1 MAKKEKYGKPEL
13 AALLHKELRQALG
26 APDSEIALKRLRN
39 LQFYRAEA
47 EGELSPPAVPDRSSI
62 VATDVADTVEWML
75 PSLVRVFATSKD
87 SMQCKPKHPRYAGAA
102 KLAQSYLTHKFWEQN
117 AGFMTLYTW
126 GKDALVQKVGT
137 VKVYWDKSPESSEEP
152 YRGLTATQV
161 EDLMG
166 EEGVEVLEQ
175 ASRMVEV
182 EAPEG
187 EPMPVEVFDLRI
199 RRTLRKGRCKV
210 EPVPPE
216 EMRIHRRARYG
227 QDVPFV
233 AQERYE
239 TRADLEAEGY
249 DLDGVSSGGEHW
261 NMEMIERHSSQSP
274 FWTDESDGELQ
285 RYLVSECYIKLDQDD
300 DGVPEWRRVL
310 MIGGTV
316 MEDEKVDGHPYVF
329 FCPVPDPHVF
339 FGQCPADFAIQPQR
353 LGTSLI
359 RGLMDNIYL
368 SVNKR
373 TAIVDGQVN
382 LDDLLNNRPG
392 GVVRMKTLDAV
403 RPMDQG
409 GLDPGAWQMI
419 EWGEQWRERR
429 TGFTRYSQGMS
440 PDALNPTA
448 TGVSLITEKA
458 DQRTELI
465 ARVWAQSVR
474 EMYRLMLKCMG
485 RYQDIPEL
493 VELMDGQWF
502 EVDPREWCEGFDID
516 VDVGLG
522 TGSKDKK
529 AVALQTVHGMQA
541 PMVQAGM
548 LPPQA
553 AVASARDFC
562 DAVGL
567 GDGVDY
573 FPDPPPPNPQNKPPQ
588 VMVKEM
594 ELQADAQKFQAESQ
608 QEAAR
613 MRMEVELENSKA
625 RAQAEVDINRQRA
638 EGEQQAQKAQLQAQL
653 QAQEAERTERLEMAR
668 IAAQERQQVRQLKA
682 QIYLALAQRGD
693 VNALQLAQGLDA
705 GLEAA
710 IDGAMPTAPVMA
722 QPEGMQ

>member
-1 MAKKEKYGKPEL
+1 
-13 AALLHKELRQALG
+13 
-26 APDSEIALKRLRN
+26 
-39 LQFYRAEA
+39 
-47 EGELSPPAVPDRSSI
+47 
-62 VATDVADTVEWML
+62 
-75 PSLVRVFATSKD
+75 
-87 SMQCKPKHPRYAGAA
+87 
-102 KLAQSYLTHKFWEQN
+102 
-117 AGFMTLYTW
+117 
-126 GKDALVQKVGT
+126 
-137 VKVYWDKSPESSEEP
+137 
-152 YRGLTATQV
+152 
-161 EDLMG
+161 
-166 EEGVEVLEQ
+166 
-175 ASRMVEV
+175 
-182 EAPEG
+182 
-187 EPMPVEVFDLRI
+187 
-199 RRTLRKGRCKV
+199 V

-249 DLDGVSSGGEHW
+249 DVDGVSSGGEHW

-567 GDGVDY
+567 GDGQAY

-613 MRMEVELENSKA
+613 MRMETELENSKA

>member
-1 MAKKEKYGKPEL
+1 MADKYSKEEL
-13 AALLHKELRQALG
+13 SALLHKELRQALG

-39 LQFYRAEA
+39 LQYYRAEA
-47 EGELSPPAVPDRSSI
+47 EGELSPPSVPDRSSI

-102 KLAQSYLTHKFWEQN
+102 KLAREYLTHHFWERN
-117 AGFMTLYTW
+117 NGFMTLYAW

-137 VKVYWDKSPESSEEP
+137 IKVYWDKTPEVTEEP
-152 YRGLTATQV
+152 YSGLTAPQA
-161 EDLMG
+161 
-166 EEGVEVLEQ
+166 EELIASPGVEVLEQ
-175 ASRMVEV
+175 SSRMVSV
-182 EAPEG
+182 EAEG
-187 EPMPVEVFDLRI
+187 QQQQQSLQVEVFDLRI
-199 RRTLRKGRCKV
+199 KRTIRSGRCRV
-210 EPVPPE
+210 EPIPPE
-216 EMRIHRRARYG
+216 EMRVHRRARYG
-227 QDVPFV
+227 QEIPFV

-239 TRADLEAEGY
+239 TRADLEADGY
-249 DLDGVSSGGEHW
+249 DLDGIATGGEGW
-261 NMEMIERHSSQSP
+261 TMEMIERQSSQSP
-274 FWTDESDGELQ
+274 FWTDSGDGELQ
-285 RYLVSECYIKLDQDD
+285 RYLVSECYIKLDQDG

-316 MEDEKVDGHPYVF
+316 MEDEKVDGHPFVF
-329 FCPVPDPHVF
+329 FCPAPEPHVF
-339 FGQCPADFAIQPQR
+339 YGQCPADFALQPQR

-368 SVNKR
+368 SVNRR
-373 TAIVDGQVN
+373 TAVVDGQVN

-392 GVVRMKTLDAV
+392 GVVRMKSLDAV
-403 RPMDQG
+403 RSLEQG

-448 TGVSLITEKA
+448 TGVNLITEKA
-458 DQRTELI
+458 DQRVELI

-485 RYQDIPEL
+485 QYQDIPEL
-493 VELMDGQWF
+493 VELMAGQWF
-502 EVDPREWCEGFDID
+502 EVDPREWAEGFDIE

-529 AVALQTVHGMQA
+529 AAALQAVQGIQA
-541 PMVQAGM
+541 PMVQAGI
-548 LPPQA
+548 LPPTA
-553 AVASARDFC
+553 AVAAARDFC

-567 GDGVDY
+567 GEGMDY
-573 FPDPPPPNPQNKPPQ
+573 FPDPPPPNPNNKPPQ
-588 VMVKEM
+588 ITIKEM
-594 ELQADAQKFQAESQ
+594 DLQADAQKFQAQSQ

-613 MRMEVELENSKA
+613 LRMEAELETTKA

-638 EGEQQAQKAQLQAQL
+638 EAEQK
-653 QAQEAERTERLEMAR
+653 AQEAELQARLNAQQAERSERLEMAR
-668 IAAQERQQVRQLKA
+668 IAAQERQQVRQIKA

-693 VNALQLAQGLDA
+693 VNALSLVQGLDA
-705 GLEAA
+705 GLEDA
-710 IDGAMPTAPVMA
+710 IDGVLPGAAQTMGGVM
-722 QPEGMQ
+722 

>member
-1 MAKKEKYGKPEL
+1 MADKYSKEEL
-13 AALLHKELRQALG
+13 SALLHKELRQALG

-47 EGELSPPAVPDRSSI
+47 EGELAPPAVPDRSSI

-102 KLAQSYLTHKFWEQN
+102 KLARAYLTHHFWERN
-117 AGFMTLYTW
+117 NGFMALYNW

-137 VKVYWDKSPESSEEP
+137 VKVYWDKTPEVTEET
-152 YRGLTATQV
+152 YRGLTAPQV
-161 EDLMG
+161 EDVIG
-166 EEGVEVLEQ
+166 KAGVEVLEQ
-175 ASRMVEV
+175 SARQEV
-182 EAPEG
+182 VQTPDG
-187 EPMPVEVFDLRI
+187 QSLPVEVFDLRI
-199 RRTLRKGRCKV
+199 RRTIRNGRCKV

-216 EMRIHRRARYG
+216 EMRVHRRARYG
-227 QDVPFV
+227 QEVPFV

-239 TRADLEAEGY
+239 TRADLEADGY
-249 DLDGVSSGGEHW
+249 DLDGISTGAEGW
-261 NMEMIERHSSQSP
+261 TMESIERQSSQSP
-274 FWTDESDGELQ
+274 FWTDSGDGELQ
-285 RYLVSECYIKLDQDD
+285 RFLVSECYIKLDQDG
-300 DGVPEWRRVL
+300 DGVPEWRRML

-316 MEDEKVDGHPYVF
+316 MENDKVDGHPYVF
-329 FCPVPDPHVF
+329 FCPAPEPHVF
-339 FGQCPADFAIQPQR
+339 FGQCPADFALQPQR

-368 SVNKR
+368 SVNRR

-392 GVVRMKTLDAV
+392 GVVRMKSLDAV
-403 RPMDQG
+403 RAMEQG

-448 TGVSLITEKA
+448 TGVGIITEKA

-465 ARVWAQSVR
+465 ARVWAQSVA

-485 RYQDIPEL
+485 QYQDIPEL
-493 VELMDGQWF
+493 VELLDGQWF
-502 EVDPREWCEGFDID
+502 EVDPREWADGFTIE

-529 AVALQTVHGMQA
+529 AAALQAVQGMQA
-541 PMVQAGM
+541 PMVQAGV
-548 LPPQA
+548 LPPTA
-553 AVASARDFC
+553 AVSSARAFC

-567 GDGVDY
+567 GDGLEY
-573 FPDPPPPNPQNKPPQ
+573 FPDPPPPNPNNKPPQ
-588 VMVKEM
+588 VQVKEM
-594 ELQADAQKFQAESQ
+594 ELTADAQKFQAESQ
-608 QEAAR
+608 QEAAK
-613 MRMEVELENSKA
+613 MRMEVEMEQAKA

-638 EGEQQAQKAQLQAQL
+638 EAEQKAQEAQLQAQL
-653 QAQEAERTERLEMAR
+653 KAQEAERTERLEMAR
-668 IAAQERQQVRQLKA
+668 IAAQERQQVRQIKA

-693 VNALQLAQGLDA
+693 VNALSLVQGLDA
-705 GLEAA
+705 GLEGA
-710 IDGAMPTAPVMA
+710 IHGAMPGEPAAPMQPGVM
-722 QPEGMQ
+722 